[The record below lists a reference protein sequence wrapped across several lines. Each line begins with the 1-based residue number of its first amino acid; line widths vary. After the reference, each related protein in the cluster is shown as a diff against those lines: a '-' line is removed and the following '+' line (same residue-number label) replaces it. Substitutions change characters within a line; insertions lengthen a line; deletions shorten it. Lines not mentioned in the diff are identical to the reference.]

1 MIRKLLTSLCI
12 GAVFGLFALPAF
24 GQQQRDLARFERS
37 LEQIQR
43 DTILSINPNVPVNQR
58 VYFDYGAYITAG
70 YLSLDDNVNDNHVL
84 RQIQFLPYMRLNL
97 DNVHEIFI
105 RGIIGYRDFNEGDS
119 FDGLGDEPIDGD
131 LDVGYYKFDLAR
143 YMAAYKGQKTDYTLT
158 VKGGRD
164 LVYWANGLVLSDR
177 LDGVMIDGGAGNFG
191 FSFVAGVTP
200 TRTVDFDAT
209 RPKFD
214 FNTRRGFY
222 GLMLNTNIAGHQ
234 PYVYA
239 MLQRDYNDRDEELT
253 SGAITTRFDYNSYY
267 LGIGS
272 NGPITD
278 HLLYSGEFAYEG
290 GNSLSNSFTIGGPFI
305 SPVNQQRDEIQA
317 FAGDVRLDYLFGDH
331 RNTRASGE
339 LIFASGDDDRLS
351 SSDTFGGNKPG
362 TKDRAFNAFGL
373 LNTGLSFA
381 PQVSN
386 LLAFRLGVTTMPL
399 PDLGPFRRMQVGSDF
414 FLFEKLEGDAPI
426 DEPSAS
432 GRLLG
437 WEPDFYLNWQLT
449 SDLTLA
455 VRYGI
460 FFPNSGVLPSD
471 ESRQFVFVGLTYA
484 F

>member
-1 MIRKLLTSLCI
+1 MIRKLLTSTGVAAAL
-12 GAVFGLFALPAF
+12 GLAALPVLA
-24 GQQQRDLARFERS
+24 QQQDLARFERS
-37 LEQIQR
+37 LQQIQR
-43 DTILSINPNVPVNQR
+43 DTILTINPNVPANQR

-84 RQIQFLPYMRLNL
+84 RQYQFLPYMRLNL
-97 DNVHEIFI
+97 DNVHEVFI

-158 VKGGRD
+158 IKGGRD

-177 LDGVMIDGGAGNFG
+177 LDGVMIDGSAGNFG
-191 FSFVAGVTP
+191 LSFVAGVTP

-209 RPKFD
+209 RPEFD
-214 FNTRRGFY
+214 HNTRRGFY

-239 MLQRDYNDRDEELT
+239 MLQRDYNDADEST
-253 SGAITTRFDYNSYY
+253 HANITTKFDYNSYY

-272 NGPITD
+272 SGPLSD

-305 SPVNQQRDEIQA
+305 SPVEQTRDEIQA
-317 FAGDVRLDYLFGDH
+317 FGGDVRLDYLFADH

-339 LIFASGDDDRLS
+339 LIFASGDDDRLNT
-351 SSDTFGGNKPG
+351 SDTFGGNKPG

-386 LLAFRLGVTTMPL
+386 LLALRLGITTIPM
-399 PDLGPFRRMQVGSDF
+399 PDLGPFRRMQVGGDF
-414 FLFEKLEGDAPI
+414 FIFDKLEADAPI
-426 DEPSAS
+426 NEPSAS
-432 GRLLG
+432 GRYLG
-437 WEPDFYLNWQLT
+437 CEPDLYLNWQLT

-455 VRYGI
+455 VRYGVFI
-460 FFPNSGVLPSD
+460 PNGDVLPSND
-471 ESRQFVFVGLTYA
+471 ARQFIFVGLTYA